1 MWDNWRIQV
10 EDCRLELLL
19 PLNPNAQF
27 QKKMNTRIHSSV
39 LVRLHQLSLNLS
51 SLVTQMKNWMREKKT
66 LQRIRERTRL
76 PMQNPKARMKLANL
90 GHAQSQETREK
101 IITGVRMGWER
112 RREKLMVQETCH
124 FEWMNLITEA
134 SRKGYFGEEE
144 LQ

>member
-51 SLVTQMKNWMREKKT
+51 SL
-66 LQRIRERTRL
+66 
-76 PMQNPKARMKLANL
+76 ARMKLANL